1 MVDEQLDIYT
11 PENVAFGY
19 QLAGIGSRFIAALAD
34 TLIIVL
40 LQIIANLLL
49 LLIIGP
55 SLGAGLEA
63 RDSRALS
70 WAAALIGLIAFGL
83 LWGYYIFFEM
93 WWNGQSPGKRLVGL
107 RVIRSDGTPISLSE
121 AIIRNLIR
129 LVDFLPLYYGV
140 GVITMFIDAQARRL
154 GDLAA
159 GTLVVYDRGALTLE
173 SLERRQTAA
182 ARAIPYLDAEFDR
195 EAPPLERLDARDVA
209 LANSFLER
217 RYELE
222 NEAELA
228 LDLAQRLWQKME
240 LPPRTLQ
247 QREALALLQA
257 AAQRDQAPVRP
268 NASPDPAR

>member
-1 MVDEQLDIYT
+1 MVDKQLDIHT

-195 EAPPLERLDARDVA
+195 EALPLERLDARDVA

>member
-1 MVDEQLDIYT
+1 MVDEQLDIHT

-34 TLIIVL
+34 TLLIVL
-40 LQIIANLLL
+40 LQLIVNLLL

-55 SLGAGLEA
+55 TLGAGLETA
-63 RDSRALS
+63 DSQTLS
-70 WAAALIGLIAFGL
+70 WAAAVIGLIAFAF

-129 LVDFLPLYYGV
+129 IVDFLPLYYGV

-159 GTLVVYDRGALTLE
+159 GTLVVYDRGPVTLE
-173 SLERRQTAA
+173 SLERRRATAA
-182 ARAIPYLDAEFDR
+182 SPVPLLDADFGHDGL
-195 EAPPLERLDARDVA
+195 PLERLDARDVA
-209 LANSFLER
+209 LAKSFLQR
-217 RYELE
+217 RYELDTE
-222 NEAELA
+222 NELA
-228 LDLAQRLWQKME
+228 LQLAQRLLLKME
-240 LPPRTLQ
+240 QPARTLQ
-247 QREALALLQA
+247 KREALALLQA
-257 AAQRDQAPVRP
+257 AAQRDQTPIRP
-268 NASPDPAR
+268 NASPDPSR